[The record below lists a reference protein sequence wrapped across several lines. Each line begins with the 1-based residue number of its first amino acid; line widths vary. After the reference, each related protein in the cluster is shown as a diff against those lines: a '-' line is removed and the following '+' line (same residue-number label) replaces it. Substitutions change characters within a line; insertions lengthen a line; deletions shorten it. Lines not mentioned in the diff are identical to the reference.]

1 MKIEQYY
8 ALAKIFK
15 DNGYNLYLVG
25 GATRDMLLNREVRQ
39 DLFNKERPI
48 LTKTRDD
55 MPTNLIQFDSDK
67 KYYTRWNTPEAF
79 K

>member
-25 GATRDMLLNREVRQ
+25 GATRDMLLNREVSDY
-39 DLFNKERPI
+39 DLVSDALVNEINNFLAK
-48 LTKTRDD
+48 TK
-55 MPTNLIQFDSDK
+55 
-67 KYYTRWNTPEAF
+67 
-79 K
+79 